1 MTKYIIRVIVPGGVV
16 YEYSVKTQRLAELE
30 VERVKKDG
38 YRHYEGNAV
47 IEYRWVHEVT
57 WFRREE

>member
-1 MTKYIIRVIVPGGVV
+1 MTTYIIRVIVTSGTT
-16 YEYSVKTQRLAELE
+16 YEYPVKTQRLAELE
-30 VERVKKDG
+30 VERIKKDG

-47 IEYRWVHEVT
+47 IEYGWVNDVT